1 MVDFQLAID
10 KGKIKPPELGFL
22 YEILHDPRETWDDS
36 GSCGFQGCDEFD
48 GIFED
53 LWLDHKQGER
63 YLADEIHDLRTVK
76 EPDEVGA
83 DKLVLLP
90 RSVHGFVLQSRK
102 WRTFNIDEVKEIKWG
117 TGFDDLVLPPGYKE
131 TVEAL
136 VNKHVRWMD
145 PVGNRTDVRGSMD
158 LVAGK
163 GKGLIILL
171 HGAPG
176 VGKTSTAECVAD
188 KTKRPLFPLTCGD
201 LGEKAM
207 EVEENLEKNFA
218 LAHRWGCVLLLDEA
232 DVFLTVRNQTDLQRN
247 AVVSVFLRTL
257 EYYSGIL
264 FLTTNRVG
272 VLDPAFKSRI
282 HVKLHFPNLTK
293 SVSTEIWR
301 NRIAKAKEELE
312 SIGGEYILRKREILQ
327 FSKQNFKNLKRE
339 GFDPWNGRQ
348 IRNAFQTAMAL
359 ALQEA
364 YIKGGKP
371 QLTEHHFEQ
380 VARASNEF
388 DRYLKMLHGRSE
400 SQIAKLNKTRTDY
413 PDKKPAEIPRCQP
426 PRGQPKSEDDSSES
440 DSSDDDDSSDSDD
453 TSSAQEAPA
462 PKLGKKAKKKQKA
475 MSDDEVAPAKKEKK
489 GKAKQEST
497 SEEVASAK
505 KEKKGKANQES
516 TSEEEVTS
524 AKKGKREKKR
534 RRKKRESSTEEEDSS
549 SEEEK
554 GVKKSAKGSKEKEK
568 EKGKGKGKSSSKTFN

>member
-1 MVDFQLAID
+1 MDFQSAIA
-10 KGKIKPPELGFL
+10 KGKIPVPELGFQVEL
-22 YEILHDPRETWDDS
+22 YHDPRETWDDS
-36 GSCGFQGCDEFD
+36 ESCGFQGCDEFD

-53 LWLDHKQGER
+53 LWLDHKQRLR
-63 YLADEIHDLRTVK
+63 YRADEDEKHHLALVD

-90 RSVHGFVLQSRK
+90 YSVHGFVLRSRK
-102 WRTFNIDEVKEIKWG
+102 WRTFNIEEVKDVKWS
-117 TGFDDLVLPPGYKE
+117 TGFEDLVLPPGYKE

-136 VNKHVRWMD
+136 VNRHSRWTD

-158 LVAGK
+158 LVSGK

-293 SVSTEIWR
+293 SVSTDIWR
-301 NRIAKAKEELE
+301 NHIAKAKEYFE
-312 SIGGEYILRKREILQ
+312 STGREYTLRRREILE
-327 FSKQNFKNLKRE
+327 FSKRNFKDLKRE

-348 IRNAFQTAMAL
+348 IRNAFQTAIAL
-359 ALQEA
+359 AVHEA
-364 YIKGGKP
+364 YVKGGKP
-371 QLTEHHFEQ
+371 ELTEHHFEQ

-388 DRYLKMLHGRSE
+388 DRYLKTLHGRSE

-413 PDKKPAEIPRCQP
+413 PDQKPAGTPRRLT
-426 PRGQPKSEDDSSES
+426 PRGQAKSEDDSSES
-440 DSSDDDDSSDSDD
+440 DSSDDDSSDSDD

-462 PKLGKKAKKKQKA
+462 PKAGKKAKKKHKA
-475 MSDDEVAPAKKEKK
+475 VSDDEVAPAKKEKK
-489 GKAKQEST
+489 GKAKQEWT
-497 SEEVASAK
+497 SEED
-505 KEKKGKANQES
+505 
-516 TSEEEVTS
+516 VTS

-534 RRKKRESSTEEEDSS
+534 RRKKKESSTEEEDSS

-554 GVKKSAKGSKEKEK
+554 EVSKSAKGSKEKEREREKEREKDKEKDKEK